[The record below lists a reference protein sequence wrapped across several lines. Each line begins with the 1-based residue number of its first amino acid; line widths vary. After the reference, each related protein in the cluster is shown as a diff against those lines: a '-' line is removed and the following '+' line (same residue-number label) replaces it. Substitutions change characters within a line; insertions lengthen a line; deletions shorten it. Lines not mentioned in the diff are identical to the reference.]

1 MSCQL
6 CFKISFLFPTKV
18 SAINKATFVTHAKG
32 LQITQTIEGQQVTQG
47 IQTSKEPQTS
57 IQVTHTIKHPST
69 EHAQLIQL
77 TTRSPQTSQEIPTS
91 QILRTTKTV
100 STKPQT
106 SIQVTHAIKHPSTEH
121 VQLIQLTTR
130 KPQTSQEIPTSQII
144 RTTKTVSTKPQTSI
158 QVTHAIKHPSTE
170 HAQLIQLTTRIPQTS
185 REIPPS
191 QTLRTTKTVS
201 TTQGNQPLSTI
212 FATTEPMMNTLQV
225 EQPRTCHD
233 VKSHISGWF
242 FIDPDGDGGE
252 APFEVYCNMVEK
264 GGVGVTVISHDTENT
279 THVTGCDPPGCY
291 SRDVHYKGANPTQ
304 LAALANLSSHCEQ
317 FIRYDCRKSILL
329 FRGRAWWVSRQ
340 GIRMDYWGG
349 SDKPGKCGCAILGS
363 CDQPNINCNCNLNDD
378 VWRDDSGLLT
388 DKNFLPVSQLRFGDV
403 AGGQE
408 EGYHTLG
415 KLKCY

>member
-1 MSCQL
+1 MTHTIKHPSTEHAQL
-6 CFKISFLFPTKV
+6 IQLTTRS
-18 SAINKATFVTHAKG
+18 S
-32 LQITQTIEGQQVTQG
+32 
-47 IQTSKEPQTS
+47 QTSQEIPTSQILRTAKTVSTKPQTF

-77 TTRSPQTSQEIPTS
+77 TTRSSQTSQEIPTSQILRTAKTVSTKPQTFIQVTHTIKHPSTEHAQLIQLTTRSSQTSQEIPTSQILRTAKTVSTKPQTFIQVTHTIKHPSTEHAQLIQLTTRSSQTSQEIPTS

-100 STKPQT
+100 ST
-106 SIQVTHAIKHPSTEH
+106 
-121 VQLIQLTTR
+121 
-130 KPQTSQEIPTSQII
+130 
-144 RTTKTVSTKPQTSI
+144 
-158 QVTHAIKHPSTE
+158 
-170 HAQLIQLTTRIPQTS
+170 
-185 REIPPS
+185 
-191 QTLRTTKTVS
+191 
-201 TTQGNQPLSTI
+201 TQGNQPSSTI
-212 FATTEPMMNTLQV
+212 FATTEPKMNTLQV

-233 VKSHISGWF
+233 VKSYISDASGWY
-242 FIDPDGDGGE
+242 FIDPDRDGGE
-252 APFEVYCNMVEK
+252 DPFQVYCNMVEK

-279 THVTGCDPPGCY
+279 THVKGCDPPGCY
-291 SRDVHYKGANPTQ
+291 SRDIHYKGANPTQ

-363 CDQPNINCNCNLNDD
+363 CDQPDISCNCNLNDD

>member
-1 MSCQL
+1 MSSQL
-6 CFKISFLFPTKV
+6 CFKLVFLFPTKV
-18 SAINKATFVTHAKG
+18 SAINKATFITHAKG
-32 LQITQTIEGQQVTQG
+32 LQITETTEGQQVTQG

-57 IQVTHTIKHPST
+57 IQVTHTTKHPST

-77 TTRSPQTSQEIPTS
+77 TTRSPQNQEIPTS

-121 VQLIQLTTR
+121 AQLIQLTTR
-130 KPQTSQEIPTSQII
+130 IPQTSQEIPTSQII

-185 REIPPS
+185 QEIPTS

-201 TTQGNQPLSTI
+201 TTQGNQPSSTI
-212 FATTEPMMNTLQV
+212 FAATERMMNTLQV

-291 SRDVHYKGANPTQ
+291 SRDVHYKGANPNQ

>member
-32 LQITQTIEGQQVTQG
+32 LQITQTTEGQQVTQG

-130 KPQTSQEIPTSQII
+130 IPQTSQEIPT
-144 RTTKTVSTKPQTSI
+144 
-158 QVTHAIKHPSTE
+158 
-170 HAQLIQLTTRIPQTS
+170 
-185 REIPPS
+185 S

-201 TTQGNQPLSTI
+201 TTQGNQPSSTI

-279 THVTGCDPPGCY
+279 TYVTGCDPPGCY